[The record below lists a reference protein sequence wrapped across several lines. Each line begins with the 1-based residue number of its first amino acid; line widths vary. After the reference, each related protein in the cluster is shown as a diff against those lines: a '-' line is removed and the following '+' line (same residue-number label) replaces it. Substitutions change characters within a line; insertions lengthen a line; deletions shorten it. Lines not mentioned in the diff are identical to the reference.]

1 MKEEVNRRVPIGAG
15 SHSKMGLCLL
25 LFLCLLSFTS
35 PSKAQCLQDS
45 DIFHDGEKVEFDLYF
60 KWGLLMTKGG
70 GATMTV
76 TSSEY
81 ENQPVWKSELL
92 LYSSGMIDK
101 FFSIRDTIVNYTT
114 QEKPRLLFST
124 KRSDEGGYYQ
134 IDNLTY
140 SYKDAETHVHAFRRN
155 KNRIKADTV
164 LVGGNCVLDILGSL
178 MYARS
183 FDWHEMEQ
191 SKHYHLQVAM
201 GKSVIPISYHYE
213 GQQIVERENVKYA
226 TRYFIVD
233 IYDDA
238 FTQSKEAL
246 EIWIG
251 DDDNHLPIK
260 VRAKL
265 KLGAMEAYY
274 KDASGLRYP
283 LNSRIVVPRKK

>member
-1 MKEEVNRRVPIGAG
+1 MKEEVNRQVPIGAG
-15 SHSKMGLCLL
+15 SHSNAGRCLL
-25 LFLCLLSFTS
+25 LFLCLFCFIHSS
-35 PSKAQCLQDS
+35 GAQCLQDS
-45 DIFHDGEKVEFDLYF
+45 DVFHDGEKVEFDLYF

-70 GATMTV
+70 GASMTV
-76 TSSEY
+76 SSSNY

-92 LYSSGMIDK
+92 LYSSGVVDK

-114 QEKPRLLFST
+114 QDQPRLLFST

-140 SYKDAETHVHAFRRN
+140 AYKDEETHVHAFRRN

-183 FDWHEMEQ
+183 FNWHEMEQ
-191 SKHYHLQVAM
+191 GKHYHLQVAM
-201 GKSVIPISYHYE
+201 GKTVIPISYRYE
-213 GQQIVERENVKYA
+213 GQQIVERDNVKYA

-233 IYDDA
+233 IFDDA

-246 EIWIG
+246 EIWMG
-251 DDDNHLPIK
+251 DDENHLPIK

-274 KDASGLRYP
+274 KGASGLRYP
-283 LNSRIVVPRKK
+283 LNSRIVVPRK